1 MIQLTNERLV
11 LPNHLDRADHLW
23 INDLAEKKV
32 YEMDTSEGVIFSFS
46 IPDPTGG
53 AKGIT
58 WDGEY
63 LYLKGWAS
71 PTIQGG

>member
-1 MIQLTNERLV
+1 
-11 LPNHLDRADHLW
+11 
-23 INDLAEKKV
+23 
-32 YEMDTSEGVIFSFS
+32 MDTSEGVIFSFS